1 MKLLRPY
8 KSIANVLKNIIVR
21 LSILHTKSVK
31 LQNYLNYQ
39 GQNLVKSPPAFVMTI
54 SASYMNKVQSS
65 KFIKRLHFVGLHY
78 REEDRKV
85 RVQSMSLSLSFPCYS
100 FPSFPK
106 L

>member
-8 KSIANVLKNIIVR
+8 KSTANVLKNIIVR

-54 SASYMNKVQSS
+54 SAS
-65 KFIKRLHFVGLHY
+65 
-78 REEDRKV
+78 
-85 RVQSMSLSLSFPCYS
+85 
-100 FPSFPK
+100 
-106 L
+106 